1 MPWLENSL
9 YMFADR
15 RTDSEITKKKKKKM
29 KTESPPAGKIPM
41 SSQSCAL
48 GFLLQNP

>member
-1 MPWLENSL
+1 
-9 YMFADR
+9 MFADR
-15 RTDSEITKKKKKKM
+15 RTDSEITKKKKKM